1 MSHTTDH
8 DRPVAVMTAAQEGM
22 LWGSLVSDALAMPA
36 HWYYQRDAIT
46 RDYGVMGDYRT
57 PTNPHPDSIL
67 WRSHYEPLNDRGEI
81 SMNKLSFGASAA
93 FTTTSSSKQEK
104 TPSMR
109 NWL

>member
-46 RDYGVMGDYRT
+46 RDYTGSRATTGRRQT
-57 PTNPHPDSIL
+57 PHPDSIL
-67 WRSHYEPLNDRGEI
+67 GEAT
-81 SMNKLSFGASAA
+81 MN
-93 FTTTSSSKQEK
+93 
-104 TPSMR
+104 R
-109 NWL
+109 